1 MRRIS
6 KRLFLEKIPVFSD
19 AFTMK
24 ILFVV
29 LALGIPFSILSKK
42 SSSINQIFRQTPKMV
57 DLDEIE
63 KVKKESSSEEVTPKL
78 VSIQKEE
85 SQTVNLDERIPASLD
100 KVEEK
105 QTVKRKERLS
115 SLVRESLLDKEMAER
130 DLDSVIE
137 EDDLFFDFDN
147 EDTKEDF
154 GDVEVRWKTSN

>member
-1 MRRIS
+1 
-6 KRLFLEKIPVFSD
+6 
-19 AFTMK
+19 
-24 ILFVV
+24 
-29 LALGIPFSILSKK
+29 
-42 SSSINQIFRQTPKMV
+42 MV

-154 GDVEVRWKTSN
+154 GDIEVRWKTSN